1 MDHQPN
7 ENGSHGEVHLPDPSV
22 WPLVVGAAG
31 LFLGAALIF
40 WSRDTSNDFAGP
52 LLGAAIVSTLLAVF
66 GWAYED
72 GRMKR
77 KAEQSHIRGP
87 REARY
92 TQVVT
97 FGIAEG
103 QVETARTAGVIH
115 QLESSNSGLRD
126 LDGFQDLRIILS
138 PAETGPSQVLVETT
152 WSDREGL
159 ATYEQTRH
167 TMLDLLAN
175 HSDEVVPGS
184 VQVFDMEVVRDTKDV
199 SFRFGAGAAF
209 TTLAALMVGGFMVGA
224 GLSLFQS
231 DSTGSNGGTAEPTP
245 PPSNAFRVV
254 ATDNKF
260 DKAEIVAGPNAEITV
275 TLVNNGAAKHNIHF
289 LDKVGGTTLADG
301 AQGEIIDGG
310 GTETKLTFTTPGV
323 GDYYFLCDLHPDQ
336 MNGTFKVVEGGPTG
350 TGETAGGGGGDV
362 PAGGEQVVATDNK
375 FDKKTL
381 NAKAGEEFSVTLAN
395 NGKAK
400 HNIHFLDKKGG
411 KTLVDG
417 AQGKIIDG
425 GQTDTVSFTVAD
437 AGTYYFMCDLHPTEM
452 FGDFVVQ

>member
-1 MDHQPN
+1 MEHQPN
-7 ENGSHGEVHLPDPSV
+7 EHGSHGDVHLPDPSI
-22 WPLVVGAAG
+22 WPLVVGVAA

-52 LLGAAIVSTLLAVF
+52 LLGAAIVATLVAAF

-77 KAEQSHIRGP
+77 KAEQEHARDG

-97 FGIAEG
+97 FAIAEG
-103 QVETARTAGVIH
+103 QVETARGK
-115 QLESSNSGLRD
+115 SGIISRIEGSDSALRD

-138 PAETGPSQVLVETT
+138 PATTGPSQVLVETT

-159 ATYEQTRH
+159 ATYEQTRR
-167 TMLDLLAN
+167 TMLDMLAS
-175 HSDEVVPGS
+175 HPEEVVPGS

-209 TTLAALMVGGFMVGA
+209 TVIAGLLVGGFMVGA
-224 GLSLFQS
+224 GLSLFQEEG
-231 DSTGSNGGTAEPTP
+231 TGGGGGVAPTP
-245 PPSNAFRVV
+245 VPENPFRVV

-260 DKAEIVAGPNAEITV
+260 DKAEITAGPNAEITI
-275 TLVNNGAAKHNIHF
+275 TLVNNGQAKHNIHF
-289 LDKVGGTTLADG
+289 TDKAGGTTLAAG

-310 GTETKLTFTTPGV
+310 GTETKVTFTTPGV
-323 GDYYFLCDLHPDQ
+323 GEYYFLCDLHPAE

-350 TGETAGGGGGDV
+350 SGETPNGGGGEV
-362 PAGGEQVVATDNK
+362 PGATNVVAKDNF
-375 FDKKTL
+375 FDVKSL
-381 NAKAGEEFSVTLAN
+381 NAKAGEPFTVTLTNQGQAL
-395 NGKAK
+395 

-411 KTLVDG
+411 NTLVEG
-417 AQGKIIDG
+417 AQGKIIKG
-425 GQTDTVSFTVAD
+425 GETDTITFTVPNP
-437 AGTYYFMCDLHPTEM
+437 GTYYFLCDIHPTEM
-452 FGDFVVQ
+452 TGDFIVE

>member
-7 ENGSHGEVHLPDPSV
+7 EHGSHGEVHLPDPSI
-22 WPLVVGAAG
+22 WPLVVGVAA

-40 WSRDTSNDFAGP
+40 WSRDTGNDFAGP
-52 LLGAAIVSTLLAVF
+52 LLGAAIVSTLIAVF

-87 REARY
+87 REARF

-103 QVETARTAGVIH
+103 QVEGARESGIIH
-115 QLESSNSGLRD
+115 RLESSDSALRD
-126 LDGFQDLRIILS
+126 LDGFQDLRVILS

-152 WSDREGL
+152 WADREGL
-159 ATYEQTRH
+159 ATYEQTRR
-167 TMLDLLAN
+167 TMLDLLAT
-175 HSDEVVPGS
+175 HPDEVVPGS

-209 TTLAALMVGGFMVGA
+209 TTIAALMVGGFMVGA

-231 DSTGSNGGTAEPTP
+231 ESTGGGGDGVAPTP
-245 PPSNAFRVV
+245 VPANPFRVV

-260 DKAEIVAGPNAEITV
+260 DKAEIVAGPNAEITI
-275 TLVNNGAAKHNIHF
+275 TLVNNGMAKHNIHF
-289 LDKVGGTTLADG
+289 TDKAGGATLAPG
-301 AQGEIIDGG
+301 AQGAIIDGG
-310 GTETKLTFTTPGV
+310 GIETKVTFTTPGV
-323 GDYYFLCDLHPDQ
+323 GEYYFLCDLHPAE

-350 TGETAGGGGGDV
+350 TGETPGGGGSEA
-362 PAGGEQVVATDNK
+362 PAGGEQVIATDNK

-381 NAKAGEEFSVTLAN
+381 NAKAGEEFSVTLTN

-425 GQTDTVSFTVAD
+425 GQTDTISFTVAEP
-437 AGTYYFMCDLHPTEM
+437 GTYYFLCDLHPTEM

>member
-7 ENGSHGEVHLPDPSV
+7 EHSSHGEVHLPDPSI
-22 WPLVVGAAG
+22 WPLVVGVAA

-40 WSRDTSNDFAGP
+40 WSRDTGNDFAGP
-52 LLGAAIVSTLLAVF
+52 LLGAAIVSTLIAAF

-77 KAEQSHIRGP
+77 RAEQSHIRGP

-97 FGIAEG
+97 FAIAEG
-103 QVETARTAGVIH
+103 QVDTARTTGVISR
-115 QLESSNSGLRD
+115 LESSDSALRD

-152 WSDREGL
+152 WADREGL
-159 ATYEQTRH
+159 ATYEQTRR

-175 HSDEVVPGS
+175 YPDEVVPGS

-209 TTLAALMVGGFMVGA
+209 TTIAALMVGGFMVGA

-231 DSTGSNGGTAEPTP
+231 ESTGGEGGNGGATP
-245 PPSNAFRVV
+245 VPANPFRVV

-289 LDKVGGTTLADG
+289 LDKQGGATLADG

-323 GDYYFLCDLHPDQ
+323 GNYYFLCDLHPDQ

-381 NAKAGEEFSVTLAN
+381 NAAAGQEFRVTLTN
-395 NGKAK
+395 KGKAK

-411 KTLVDG
+411 KTLTDG

-425 GQTDTVSFTVAD
+425 GQTDTISFTVAN
-437 AGTYYFMCDLHPTEM
+437 AGTYYFQCDLHPSEM

>member
-7 ENGSHGEVHLPDPSV
+7 EHGSHGEVHLPDPSI
-22 WPLVVGAAG
+22 WPLVVGVAA

-40 WSRDTSNDFAGP
+40 WSRDTGNDFAGP
-52 LLGAAIVSTLLAVF
+52 LLGAAIVATLIAAF

-77 KAEQSHIRGP
+77 KAE
-87 REARY
+87 EAHAKGARDARF

-97 FGIAEG
+97 FAIAEG
-103 QVETARTAGVIH
+103 QVENARRSGIIDR
-115 QLESSNSGLRD
+115 LESSDSALRD

-159 ATYEQTRH
+159 ATYEQTRR
-167 TMLDLLAN
+167 TMLDMLAN
-175 HSDEVVPGS
+175 HPDEVVPGS

-209 TTLAALMVGGFMVGA
+209 TMIAALLVGGFMVGA
-224 GLSLFQS
+224 GLTLFQS
-231 DSTGSNGGTAEPTP
+231 ESTGGEGGGGQPTVV
-245 PPSNAFRVV
+245 PSNPFRVI

-260 DKAEIVAGPNAEITV
+260 DKSEIVAGPDAEITI

-289 LDKVGGTTLADG
+289 TDKAGGATLADG

-310 GTETKLTFTTPGV
+310 GTETQVTFTTPGV

-336 MNGTFKVVEGGPTG
+336 MNGTFRVVEGGPTG
-350 TGETAGGGGGDV
+350 SGETPGNGGGGEV
-362 PAGGEQVVATDNK
+362 PGATQVVSKDNF
-375 FDKKTL
+375 FDLKTI
-381 NAKAGEEFSVTLAN
+381 NAQAGVPFTVTLTN
-395 NGKAK
+395 EGKAL

-411 KTLVDG
+411 TTLVEG
-417 AQGKIIDG
+417 AQGKIIREG
-425 GQTDTVSFTVAD
+425 ETDTITFTVPNP
-437 AGTYYFMCDLHPTEM
+437 GTYYFLCDIHPTEM

>member
-7 ENGSHGEVHLPDPSV
+7 EHGSHGEVHLPDPSI
-22 WPLVVGAAG
+22 WPLVVGVAA
-31 LFLGAALIF
+31 LFLGATLIF
-40 WSRDTSNDFAGP
+40 WSRDTGNDFAGP
-52 LLGAAIVSTLLAVF
+52 LLGAAIVSTLVAAF

-103 QVETARTAGVIH
+103 QVENARTSGVLSR
-115 QLESSNSGLRD
+115 LESSDSSLRD
-126 LDGFQDLRIILS
+126 LDGFQDLRVILS

-152 WSDREGL
+152 WADREGL
-159 ATYEQTRH
+159 ATYEQTRR
-167 TMLDLLAN
+167 TMLDLLAT
-175 HSDEVVPGS
+175 HPDEVVPGS

-209 TTLAALMVGGFMVGA
+209 TTIAALMVGGFMVGA

-231 DSTGSNGGTAEPTP
+231 DSTGGGGDGVAQTP
-245 PPSNAFRVV
+245 VPSNPFRVV
-254 ATDNKF
+254 ATDNQF
-260 DKAEIVAGPNAEITV
+260 DKAEIVAGPNAEVTITF
-275 TLVNNGAAKHNIHF
+275 VNNGAAKHNIHF
-289 LDKVGGTTLADG
+289 LDKKGGATLADG

-310 GTETKLTFTTPGV
+310 GTETKLTFTTPGA

-336 MNGTFKVVEGGPTG
+336 MNGTFKVAEGGPTG
-350 TGETAGGGGGDV
+350 TGETAGGGGADV
-362 PAGGEQVVATDNK
+362 PTGGEQVVATDNK

-381 NAKAGEEFSVTLAN
+381 NAAVAAEFSVTLTN

-425 GQTDTVSFTVAD
+425 DQSDTISFTVAD
-437 AGTYYFMCDLHPTEM
+437 AGKFYFQCDLHPTEM

>member
-1 MDHQPN
+1 MDHEPN
-7 ENGSHGEVHLPDPSV
+7 EHGAHGEVHLPDPSI
-22 WPLVVGAAG
+22 WPLVVGVAA

-40 WSRDTSNDFAGP
+40 WSRDTGNDFAGP
-52 LLGAAIVSTLLAVF
+52 LLGAAIVSTLVAAF

-103 QVETARTAGVIH
+103 QVETARTTGVISR
-115 QLESSNSGLRD
+115 LESSDSALRD

-152 WSDREGL
+152 WADREGL
-159 ATYEQTRH
+159 ATYEQTRR

-175 HSDEVVPGS
+175 HPDEVVPGS

-209 TTLAALMVGGFMVGA
+209 STIAALMVGGFMVGA

-231 DSTGSNGGTAEPTP
+231 ESTGGDGGNGGPTP
-245 PPSNAFRVV
+245 PPSNPFRVV

-289 LDKVGGTTLADG
+289 LDKQGGATLADG

-310 GTETKLTFTTPGV
+310 GIETKLTFTTPGA

-336 MNGTFKVVEGGPTG
+336 MNGTFKVAEGGPTG
-350 TGETAGGGGGDV
+350 TGETAAGGGDV

-381 NAKAGEEFSVTLAN
+381 NAKAGEELSVTLTN

-411 KTLVDG
+411 ATLVDG

-425 GQTDTVSFTVAD
+425 GQSDTISFTVAD
-437 AGTYYFMCDLHPTEM
+437 AGTYYFVCDLHPTEM
-452 FGDFVVQ
+452 FGDLVVQ